1 MKQYKYTKNNK
12 AHIYKQN
19 KKSRE
24 WLSCKSN
31 LHTFSEID
39 RLSAVVNF
47 VAHPQVFDK
56 VVLALNSYI
65 D

>member
-1 MKQYKYTKNNK
+1 LGIGKGNADKPVDL
-12 AHIYKQN
+12 
-19 KKSRE
+19 SRIKPSGISG
-24 WLSCKSN
+24 LG
-31 LHTFSEID
+31 TDYFSEID